1 MPGKHTATL
10 NFLRASWT
18 GVDEIEATRYR
29 EIVDGRLQV
38 IEKLKGMLP
47 DALERI
53 LQQHLFD
60 HLWLLHPSWERAAAP
75 RMEETV
81 RAEFDKIDAGL
92 TDDEKRGRVDLR
104 FQTVPGRHVIVEL
117 KRYNRR
123 VAVSELVA
131 QLRKYRDAL
140 RKCLKERYPSE
151 PQAIE
156 CVAVLAQRPL
166 PWMTPRPT
174 EGC

>member
-1 MPGKHTATL
+1 
-10 NFLRASWT
+10 
-18 GVDEIEATRYR
+18 
-29 EIVDGRLQV
+29 
-38 IEKLKGMLP
+38 
-47 DALERI
+47 
-53 LQQHLFD
+53 
-60 HLWLLHPSWERAAAP
+60 
-75 RMEETV
+75 MEETV

-156 CVAVLAQRPL
+156 CVAVLGSAPCSVRPWRGVLSGGSWEGGAQWLRVRLQCLASGRSQTSLVGL
-166 PWMTPRPT
+166 PY
-174 EGC
+174 CLAVS